1 MTHGMKEHVVRL
13 TDEAR
18 KQLGELVHA
27 GTRSVRVVQ
36 RAQILLKSDEGLTD
50 AEIAAHVGCSDRR
63 IRDVRKRFCTAGLE
77 RALHDAPRS
86 GKPPTFTV
94 RQQQQ
99 VIALACTDP
108 PEGRTRWTLELLCTQ
123 AVQRG
128 FVRRLSK
135 SEVALW
141 LRAHD
146 LKPWRK
152 KHGAFPSSL
161 PNSVSGWKTFSTN
174 TRSRPHGQN
183 R

>member
-1 MTHGMKEHVVRL
+1 MKEHIVRL

-18 KQLGELVHA
+18 QRLRELGHA
-27 GTRSVRVVQ
+27 GTQSVRVVQ

-50 AEIAAHVGCSDRR
+50 ETIAVHVGCSERR
-63 IRDVRKRFCTAGLE
+63 IRDIRKRFCTEGLE
-77 RALHDAPRS
+77 RALYDAPRS

-108 PEGRTRWTLELLCTQ
+108 PEGRARWTLELLSAQ

-128 FVRRLSK
+128 FVRTLSK
-135 SEVALW
+135 TEVALW

-152 KHGAFPSSL
+152 KHGAFPSLL
-161 PNSVSGWKTFSTN
+161 PSSASVWKTFSTN
-174 TRSRPHGQN
+174 TRSRPRLQS